1 MKTTKELLFQSYDR
15 ELTADEQRLLDTA
28 LESYVSLRQ
37 EKEELE
43 NLRVLFSDYQP
54 EFSEDFQQNIL
65 DRIYHSAKPNEFF
78 QLFKAVALS
87 GVAAIL
93 LILLTIYFTDGSLN
107 IDAIYGLSNYTPDE
121 ELFTY
126 LNY

>member
-1 MKTTKELLFQSYDR
+1 MKTTKELLFLSY
-15 ELTADEQRLLDTA
+15 EWVLTTDEQRMLDRA
-28 LESYVSLRQ
+28 LESDISLQQ
-37 EKEELE
+37 EKEELD
-43 NLRVLFSDYQP
+43 NLRVLLSSYQP
-54 EFSEDFQQNIL
+54 AFSEEFQQNTL
-65 DRIYHSAKPNEFF
+65 NQIYGFSKPNEFF
-78 QLFKAVALS
+78 QLFRAVALT

-93 LILLTIYFTDGSLN
+93 IMLLTIYFTDGSLG